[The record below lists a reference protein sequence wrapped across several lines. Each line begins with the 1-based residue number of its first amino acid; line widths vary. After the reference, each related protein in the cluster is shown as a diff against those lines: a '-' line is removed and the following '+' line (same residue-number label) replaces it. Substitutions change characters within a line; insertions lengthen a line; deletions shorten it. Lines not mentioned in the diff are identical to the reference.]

1 MLLFQLV
8 MPMLDLARPL
18 LSDNYTYM
26 NKRQEASNNIANRL
40 TWHTASRDQA
50 GIAKELAEGKDIPE
64 VYGLGEAGL
73 FDEFFYFRI
82 VSGLPLCLP
91 GLNQRQ
97 KKEIALYHS
106 CVSSLS
112 T

>member
-1 MLLFQLV
+1 
-8 MPMLDLARPL
+8 
-18 LSDNYTYM
+18 M
-26 NKRQEASNNIANRL
+26 NKKQNASNNIANRL
-40 TWHTASRDQA
+40 TWHTAGRDQA

-82 VSGLPLCLP
+82 VSGLPLYSP
-91 GLNQRQ
+91 SLNQNL
-97 KKEIALYHS
+97 KKETAQCHS